1 MKIEIRKKSL
11 FTANAA
17 MERYFDKY
25 DHFNFDRKYVEP
37 HSRKGRSKKEA
48 QQNTNRSN
56 PSGHE
61 RTVIRKK
68 PTGHQQKM
76 IRQKPLT
83 RINYME

>member
-1 MKIEIRKKSL
+1 MKTEIRKKSL

-61 RTVIRKK
+61 RKVTTKLQNSEKNRQVTSK
-68 PTGHQQKM
+68 KM
-76 IRQKPLT
+76 I
-83 RINYME
+83 